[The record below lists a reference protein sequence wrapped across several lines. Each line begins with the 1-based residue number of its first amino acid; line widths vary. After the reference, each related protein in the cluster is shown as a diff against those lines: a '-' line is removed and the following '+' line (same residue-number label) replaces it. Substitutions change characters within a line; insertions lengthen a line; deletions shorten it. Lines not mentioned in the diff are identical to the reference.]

1 MQNYFQR
8 TCILF
13 RGSPKEY
20 FLFFLFLISSNLS
33 NVVFQIS
40 KSGYKYYTSY
50 SLLKL
55 QFKIHPVVWVGSCVM
70 FIEGLLNPTIAR
82 KAAVGIGI

>member
-1 MQNYFQR
+1 MA
-8 TCILF
+8 
-13 RGSPKEY
+13 
-20 FLFFLFLISSNLS
+20 SSNLS

-55 QFKIHPVVWVGSCVM
+55 QFKIHHAEQEGGKDGPV
-70 FIEGLLNPTIAR
+70 
-82 KAAVGIGI
+82 